1 MTTEGL
7 KGYKEKERAAETVWF
22 NKEEERLIHKLME
35 KLQKQKLDAEAKSC
49 PHEAEM
55 EDISKKYN
63 MSPEDKE
70 TLLRAANGM
79 SVAGLVKHKYT
90 SP

>member
-22 NKEEERLIHKLME
+22 NKEEERLIHKLVE
-35 KLQKQKLDAEAKSC
+35 KLQKQKSQTQSC
-49 PHEAEM
+49 PHESEM

-70 TLLRAANGM
+70 KLLRAAGGM
-79 SVAGLVKHKYT
+79 SVAGLVKETLQHH
-90 SP
+90 